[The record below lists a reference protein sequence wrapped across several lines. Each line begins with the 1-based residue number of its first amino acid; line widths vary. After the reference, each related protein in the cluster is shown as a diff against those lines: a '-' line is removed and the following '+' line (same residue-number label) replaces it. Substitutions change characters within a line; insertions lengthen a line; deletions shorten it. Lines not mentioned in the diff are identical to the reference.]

1 MKLTSL
7 KLYATETLNCGTADL
22 IMLDNI
28 YSVLAE
34 DAQERK
40 EIFEEFPNP
49 SLNTL
54 LFETYMT
61 ITYAVQEKVNELIK
75 KEKVN
80 PEYKNKL
87 TKKAKELTEE
97 TPYANC
103 LDTYFQNDLDQTV
116 DFDKNITE
124 NAKEL
129 INYWKDNDE
138 EEALQYW
145 HSLEDV
151 PINKNEEIDTDWH
164 IFEQGTHREEI
175 WHWFEEE
182 FGVSV
187 KKDLMNK

>member
-1 MKLTSL
+1 MNLTSL
-7 KLYATETLNCGTADL
+7 ELYTTETLNCGTADL
-22 IMLDNI
+22 TMLDNI

-54 LFETYMT
+54 LFETYIT

-75 KEKVN
+75 KEKIN

-116 DFDKNITE
+116 DFDKNVTE

-129 INYWKDNDE
+129 INYWKNNDE

-151 PINKNEEIDTDWH
+151 PINKNEEIETDWH